1 MAFYLQRLMNIVPRW
16 QMLNAISRIR
26 IFQSSYYFFFLV
38 PIAARLIRKIGPELE
53 MNLFGAVFHVSLG
66 LPFSWKVFY
75 FSSFFFVVAISIY
88 WLKCPKLI
96 KDFRNF
102 REFQEEGR
110 GQETIKNSLIEYL
123 ELTSNHLREGLGNLF
138 IADYCEPST
147 MSDSEYLSGIG
158 LADLTVAKV
167 TDSTIKPEKL
177 SEAFWFTRRI
187 TNGQNHVV
195 RIFCFSFYLLAFLL
209 LGYVLI
215 QNFIYVWK
223 LTF

>member
-88 WLKCPKLI
+88 WVSCPQII
-96 KDFRNF
+96 KGFRNF

-110 GQETIKNSLIEYL
+110 GQETIKNAFLKYL
-123 ELTSNHLREGLGNLF
+123 ESLHNNSELRLVISNTF
-138 IADYCEPST
+138 IERFCEPP
-147 MSDSEYLSGIG
+147 G
-158 LADLTVAKV
+158 LRRQLNGT
-167 TDSTIKPEKL
+167 TSRT
-177 SEAFWFTRRI
+177 TR
-187 TNGQNHVV
+187 
-195 RIFCFSFYLLAFLL
+195 
-209 LGYVLI
+209 
-215 QNFIYVWK
+215 
-223 LTF
+223 